1 MVTMIDHTAP
11 APASLS
17 HLRPTNGRG
26 LVVFA
31 AALAATALAILLSAR
46 GGWAAWAAGQIIL
59 GVALVHWF
67 TLLHEAGHR
76 SLFRSRRLNVAA
88 GVVAGYLA
96 MIPYRSWVRVHGRH
110 HKWTGWQDLDPTAA
124 GLVRDD
130 LTRLQRAIVNTCWRF
145 WIPLFSILYR
155 LENYWNLGRL
165 ARMFPGPE
173 DRRAMLI
180 NTSVQL
186 AVYALVVAVAG
197 PTFLIKV
204 ALAGV
209 VLSLMLEDLLL
220 LSQHTHVPTQLSGG
234 RTVPP
239 VPAIEQAP
247 FTRSLRLPA
256 WVSALLLHFDAHEL
270 HHMYP
275 FVPGYHLRRIPYA
288 PPNEVGWLQWLR
300 ASKRIRGVTLLFH
313 SRQETGI

>member
-1 MVTMIDHTAP
+1 MITHTAP
-11 APASLS
+11 APAMLT
-17 HLRPTNGRG
+17 HLRPTNGHG
-26 LVVFA
+26 FLVFGAAIATTAFA
-31 AALAATALAILLSAR
+31 IALSAR
-46 GGWAAWAAGQIIL
+46 GGWPGWIAGQILL
-59 GVALVHWF
+59 GVVLVHWF

-76 SLFRSRRLNVAA
+76 TLFRSRRLNVAA
-88 GVVAGYLA
+88 GVAAGYFA

-110 HKWTGWQDLDPTAA
+110 HKWTGWQDLDPTAE

-130 LTRLQRAIVNTCWRF
+130 LSWLQKTIVNVCWRF
-145 WIPLFSILYR
+145 YIPLFSVLYR
-155 LENYWNLGRL
+155 LENYWNVGRL
-165 ARMFPGPE
+165 AQMFPTRE
-173 DRRAMLI
+173 DRRAITVNAAL
-180 NTSVQL
+180 QL
-186 AVYALVVAVAG
+186 AIYALLIAVVG
-197 PTFLIKV
+197 PLLVIKV

-209 VLSLMLEDLLL
+209 VISLMLEDLLL
-220 LSQHTHVPTQLSGG
+220 LSQHTHVPTQLSEG
-234 RTVPP
+234 RRVPP
-239 VPAIEQAP
+239 VPAIEQAL

-313 SRQETGI
+313 SRQEAGPQ